1 MLTRPLL
8 LIAFLACIHFS
19 CQKESEEIQGI
30 VKDYTGLDGCGLVI
44 VLDDGTN
51 LEPAVLPQN
60 ISLVAD
66 KRIAVKYRV
75 LTDRYSNC
83 MVGPIVQILALRY
96 L

>member
-1 MLTRPLL
+1 MLKKPLL
-8 LIAFLACIHFS
+8 LMTLLACIHFS
-19 CQKESEEIQGI
+19 CKKESAEIQGM

-51 LEPAVLPQN
+51 LEPAILPQN

-66 KRIAVKYRV
+66 NRIAIKYRV
-75 LTDRYSNC
+75 LTDRVSNC
-83 MVGPIVQILALRY
+83 MVGTIVQILALRY